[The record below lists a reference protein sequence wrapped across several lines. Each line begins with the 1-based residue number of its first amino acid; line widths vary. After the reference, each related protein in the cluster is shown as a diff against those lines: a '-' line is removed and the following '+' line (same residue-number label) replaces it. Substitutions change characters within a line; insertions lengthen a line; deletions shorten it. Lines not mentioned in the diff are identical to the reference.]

1 MHARNTDIKI
11 HSDKISNGNEGHVI
25 GNWRKSDL
33 RCKVA
38 KNLDTLCLCS
48 SVFWKVELAGNENG
62 YLGDEISKQSI
73 EGAVWLLLT
82 AYNKV
87 QEKRG

>member
-1 MHARNTDIKI
+1 MLENTDIKI
-11 HSDKISNGNEGHVI
+11 HSDKISNGNEEHVI

-33 RCKVA
+33 RYKVA
-38 KNLDTLCLCS
+38 KNLDKLCLCS
-48 SVFWKVELAGNENG
+48 SVFWKVELVSNENG

-73 EGAVWLLLT
+73 EGAVWLFLT
-82 AYNKV
+82 AYSKV